1 MFQSEVRGREED
13 EQTEGEEQRP
23 SSTEELSVAWCLL
36 SYFLL
41 HLLHLLLPPPR
52 LSSPPF
58 TSCLVLRDGQ
68 NLRNVRSQHFF
79 ILTERLMKGSIR
91 HRPLVGSFI
100 CCFYPE
106 HHKNSRSVAADE
118 DFVGSV
124 S

>member
-79 ILTERLMKGSIR
+79 ILAERLMKDSIR
-91 HRPLVGSFI
+91 YRPLVGSFI
-100 CCFYPE
+100 CCFYSE